1 MYSSE
6 YILNV
11 VGGGDLRNFSV
22 EDVLNTWVE
31 NWGWVCQ
38 VFGGGGACVSEPRG
52 TSWKSTNRS
61 DQVLNLFFLE
71 GST

>member
-38 VFGGGGACVSEPRG
+38 VFGAAGPA
-52 TSWKSTNRS
+52 
-61 DQVLNLFFLE
+61 
-71 GST
+71 